1 MKAATAHW
9 RLLFCLLLLSQTG
22 CSWWRHRQAPA
33 ADQALPATPVSA
45 ASDAAVSAAPAAEGT
60 PAPEP
65 AALSETQVKS
75 ATALATDFY
84 EMHMRMSA
92 RGLPGPGTLNAYAAF
107 LCPSLVTAIG
117 DARSRQ
123 QQFIQAH
130 PQEKPPL
137 VEGDLFSSLFEGADS
152 ATTLEAT
159 GTGSGARVSVAL
171 GRGKGAGAPRWK
183 DELLLE
189 RDDQLW
195 CVANVEYHG
204 DWQFANRGRLSDRL
218 RAE

>member
-1 MKAATAHW
+1 MKTATAHW
-9 RLLFCLLLLSQTG
+9 RLFFCVLLLSQAG

-33 ADQALPATPVSA
+33 ADLALPATPASA
-45 ASDAAVSAAPAAEGT
+45 ANEAAAGAAPATEPV

-65 AALSETQVKS
+65 AALSEAQAKS
-75 ATALATDFY
+75 ASALATDFY
-84 EMHMRMSA
+84 QMHIRMSA
-92 RGLPGPGTLNAYAAF
+92 RGLPGPGTMNAYAAF
-107 LCPSLVTAIG
+107 LCPGLVSAIG
-117 DARSRQ
+117 DARGRQ

-152 ATTLEAT
+152 ANALEAT
-159 GTGSGARVSVAL
+159 GTDSGARVTVAL
-171 GRGKGAGAPRWK
+171 GRGKGADAARWK
-183 DELLLE
+183 DDLVLE

-195 CVANVEYHG
+195 CVADVEYRG

-218 RAE
+218 KAE